1 MNICALSCDLKRIDG
16 WSAIMFDCLNAV
28 GPGLQPQYNTN
39 SQAFPYLFVGV
50 SFFGFF
56 MMQMFVGVVFDNFQ
70 R

>member
-1 MNICALSCDLKRIDG
+1 
-16 WSAIMFDCLNAV
+16 MFDCLNAA